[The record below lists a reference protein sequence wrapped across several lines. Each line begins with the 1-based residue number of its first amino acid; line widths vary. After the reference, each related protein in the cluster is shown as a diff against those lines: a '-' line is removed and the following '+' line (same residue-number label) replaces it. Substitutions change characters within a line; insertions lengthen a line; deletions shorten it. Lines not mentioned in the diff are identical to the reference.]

1 LYPYDQEKELVSKTN
16 DTEARAAYARIREE
30 LLGDSFS
37 SVNDL
42 RHRAENAGF
51 NFVPVEVVDGGDR
64 QIEIAL
70 RPPGMPE
77 VRVRA
82 TRARIY
88 HPFYITA
95 VELAET

>member
-1 LYPYDQEKELVSKTN
+1 MIKNAHDS
-16 DTEARAAYARIREE
+16 EARAAYARIRDQ

-37 SVNDL
+37 SVHDL

-51 NFVPVEVVDGGDR
+51 NFVPVEVVHGGDR
-64 QIEIAL
+64 QIELSL

-95 VELAET
+95 VELTER